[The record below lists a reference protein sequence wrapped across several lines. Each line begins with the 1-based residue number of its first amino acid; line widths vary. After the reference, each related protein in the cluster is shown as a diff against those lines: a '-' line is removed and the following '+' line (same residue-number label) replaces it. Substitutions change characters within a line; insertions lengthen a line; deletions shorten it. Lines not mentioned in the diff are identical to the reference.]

1 VTSSLYGLG
10 RGLSKPA
17 KSTVGKQNIE
27 KRIEHLSATRT
38 GYASQMLVRIVPII
52 AGLLPIVVV
61 ATSYVI
67 SVSVGKVPA
76 CIPLLSGCTSI
87 SATGRYPPASYL
99 FKAGMLPEA
108 VLLALY
114 WILSVAWLRS
124 LERSAGGRGTGG
136 IMVGTLGVA
145 GSFFL
150 ILYVTFLGSHEPFY
164 EFMRRFGIYL
174 YFFFTIIAQA
184 MLAWAV
190 INLANTRSLLLRIAR
205 IQLVLALLP
214 LALGALNLV
223 LKSVLADADDVENII
238 EWIVALQMQLY
249 VMMSFFAWRQ
259 TGFSAK
265 FDVSR

>member
-1 VTSSLYGLG
+1 MGC
-10 RGLSKPA
+10 
-17 KSTVGKQNIE
+17 
-27 KRIEHLSATRT
+27 RT
-38 GYASQMLVRIVPII
+38 GYASQMFVRIVPII

-61 ATSYVI
+61 ATSYMI

-108 VLLALY
+108 VLLGVY

-124 LERSAGGRGTGG
+124 LDRSAGGPGTGG
-136 IMVGTLGVA
+136 KIIGTLGVA

-174 YFFFTIIAQA
+174 YFLFTIVAQA

-190 INLANTRSLLLRIAR
+190 IKLATLRASLLKIAR
-205 IQLVLALLP
+205 LQLVLALLP
-214 LALGALNLV
+214 LVLGALNLV
-223 LKSVLADADDVENII
+223 LKGVLADADDAENII
-238 EWIVALQMQLY
+238 EWSVALQMQLY
-249 VMMSFFAWRQ
+249 VTMSYFAWQQ
-259 TGFSAK
+259 TGFAAK
-265 FDVSR
+265 FEVID